1 MANVNKVI
9 LVGNLGRDP
18 EIRYMPSGDVIAAIY
33 AEYRVSRASAAF
45 KKKAGF
51 AGPESKQNAK
61 EMASTTTSAGT
72 AAPGADDASGS
83 GDDDGGDGDG
93 DGDGDSDGP
102 RRLSQSNRS
111 PATPLSPRA
120 HRRLNLPKPLT
131 RRAFAWLLALALLLA
146 YIGPPGFA
154 LLFVQVGHPELAG
167 EMLRY
172 KPVLILPTPPGWL
185 PSGERDG
192 TITGISPAKS
202 GAGAAPTDLRAAST
216 TPAICTSSNH
226 SRVNTPVRRSGET
239 RVHESTSPRRT
250 MTTRVRRASPAAK
263 DRSNNSCT
271 GTQAVATDVSV
282 LEPPVQP

>member
-1 MANVNKVI
+1 MATVNKVI
-9 LVGNLGRDP
+9 IVGNLGRDP

-33 AEYRVSRASAAF
+33 ADYRVSRASAAF

-51 AGPESKQNAK
+51 AGPESKQKAK

-83 GDDDGGDGDG
+83 GDDDDG

-102 RRLSQSNRS
+102 RGLSQSNYS
-111 PATPLSPRA
+111 PATRLPPRA
-120 HRRLNLPKPLT
+120 HQRPNLPIPLT

-154 LLFVQVGHPELAG
+154 LLFVQVGHPELAS

-185 PSGERDG
+185 PSGEREG
-192 TITGISPAKS
+192 AINAISPAKS
-202 GAGAAPTDLRAAST
+202 GAGAAPTDLRAVST
-216 TPAICTSSNH
+216 TPAICTRSTR

-239 RVHESTSPRRT
+239 RVYESTGPRRT
-250 MTTRVRRASPAAK
+250 MTTRVRGAWPAVK
-263 DRSNNSCT
+263 DHPNNSCID
-271 GTQAVATDVSV
+271 TQAVATDVSV
-282 LEPPVQP
+282 SEPLVQP